1 MKFNKKTFNLLC
13 TPAQI
18 YLLISGLSILALFI
32 QNVQQPN
39 RYTVGQYSVKLQHH
53 NMLFFIFK
61 VIYVLIWTW
70 LLNRLCASG
79 YKSVSW
85 FLVLLPLLMFFVII
99 ALFLLANM

>member
-1 MKFNKKTFNLLC
+1 MKFNKKTFDSLC
-13 TPAQI
+13 TPAQV

-32 QNVQQPN
+32 QNVHHPN
-39 RYTVGQYSVKLQHH
+39 RYTAGKYSVPLKHH
-53 NMLFFIFK
+53 NMLFFVFK
-61 VIYVLIWTW
+61 IVYVLIWTW

-79 YKSVSW
+79 YKNVSW